1 MGEIKHHH
9 HPDEGT
15 RPTVNH
21 EYSVPYWRRTHRDW
35 RFWIGVC
42 FIFAAI
48 AVYVMSVDLS
58 VVGAYLGGPLCDV
71 GDAIAPSVS
80 S

>member
-1 MGEIKHHH
+1 MSEIKHHH
-9 HPDEGT
+9 HPDEGPC
-15 RPTVNH
+15 PTVNH
-21 EYSVPYWRRTHRDW
+21 EYSVPYWRRAHRDR

-58 VVGAYLGGPLCDV
+58 LVPRSHPL
-71 GDAIAPSVS
+71 
-80 S
+80 